1 MRSPS
6 TLSILKLVIVCGILL
21 IIAGHSLLVVDSFR
35 EYFGVYSFM
44 IGAMCIAIGLI
55 MSLPTKIYLTILL
68 MQNEGKET
76 KFK

>member
-1 MRSPS
+1 MRLPS
-6 TLSILKLVIVCGILL
+6 TLTLLKLVIVCGILL
-21 IIAGHSLLVVDSFR
+21 IIAGHSMLVVDSFR
-35 EYFGVYSFM
+35 NYFGVHSFM
-44 IGAMCIAIGLI
+44 IGAMCIALGLI